1 MKDNKIFLTKK
12 VKDKNLENKIKTLNF
27 FSQYG
32 NFKDIDSYK
41 MAIFLTTQKYL
52 AIQLNTN

>member
-1 MKDNKIFLTKK
+1 MKNNKISLTKK
-12 VKDKNLENKIKTLNF
+12 VKDKNLENKIKSFKF

-41 MAIFLTTQKYL
+41 MVIFPTTQKYL
-52 AIQLNTN
+52 AIQLNIN